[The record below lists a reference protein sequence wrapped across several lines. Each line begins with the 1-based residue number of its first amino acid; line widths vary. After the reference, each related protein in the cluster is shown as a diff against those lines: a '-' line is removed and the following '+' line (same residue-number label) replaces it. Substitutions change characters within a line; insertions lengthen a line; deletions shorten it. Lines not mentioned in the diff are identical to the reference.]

1 MSIIKI
7 DPRISWYSEHEP
19 FFTLPT
25 DLLLNEQNPTG
36 ADKFYRLLSSLVL
49 SFTFVD
55 YIERYVDNV
64 SNISENTLLIQFWK
78 IDSLFRYFYSNG
90 DDDCLHQHYLSES
103 SSPSP
108 TDSNYL
114 QNQGSNLVQH
124 RNRNERTTTTK
135 ITIYQKDTCHR

>member
-36 ADKFYRLLSSLVL
+36 ADKFYRLLSLLVL
-49 SFTFVD
+49 SFTCVA

-64 SNISENTLLIQFWK
+64 SNIS
-78 IDSLFRYFYSNG
+78 
-90 DDDCLHQHYLSES
+90 
-103 SSPSP
+103 
-108 TDSNYL
+108 
-114 QNQGSNLVQH
+114 
-124 RNRNERTTTTK
+124 
-135 ITIYQKDTCHR
+135 